1 MDKNKLALMKED
13 VKKILDKPYKTKFYE
28 DDELVDEVE
37 TEDDDLDYIDDDPE
51 NYIDTEGV
59 DMEDGMD
66 DMEITETPLDYNADD
81 SIDNSMESGMEEAP
95 TIESINSKVDMLMDK
110 IEELASMLMPTES
123 DEDLEDE
130 DDFSD
135 EEEIEDA
142 EDFEDD
148 IDEEEDF
155 EDDEEEDDEDF

>member
-13 VKKILDKPYKTKFYE
+13 VKKFLDKPYKTKFYE

-123 DEDLEDE
+123 DEDLED
-130 DDFSD
+130 DFSD
-135 EEEIEDA
+135 EEEIEND

-155 EDDEEEDDEDF
+155 EDEDNEDDEDF

>member
-123 DEDLEDE
+123 DEDLED
-130 DDFSD
+130 DFSD
-135 EEEIEDA
+135 EEEIEND

-155 EDDEEEDDEDF
+155 EDEDNEDDEDF